1 MVTYMSYG
9 LHVYLQCNKAG
20 AGGSPKPKLIWC
32 CRIMLYPALPFIL
45 NPISISVFLYISGD
59 I

>member
-1 MVTYMSYG
+1 
-9 LHVYLQCNKAG
+9 
-20 AGGSPKPKLIWC
+20 
-32 CRIMLYPALPFIL
+32 MLYPAPPFIL